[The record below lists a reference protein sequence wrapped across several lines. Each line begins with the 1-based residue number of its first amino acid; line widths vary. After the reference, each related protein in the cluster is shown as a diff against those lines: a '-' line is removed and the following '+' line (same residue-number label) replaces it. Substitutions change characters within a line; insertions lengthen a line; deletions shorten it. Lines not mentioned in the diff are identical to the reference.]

1 MQTRNIGPL
10 FSHWVESQCM
20 GDNKIL
26 IFPFVVLFVLLKNI
40 SCICTNKFFI
50 WEKLI
55 VSNSLNTQSCEGKN
69 KRMTNIIN

>member
-26 IFPFVVLFVLLKNI
+26 IFLFVVLFVLLKNI
-40 SCICTNKFFI
+40 SCICKNEQI
-50 WEKLI
+50 LYI
-55 VSNSLNTQSCEGKN
+55 GK
-69 KRMTNIIN
+69 INCFQFT

>member
-10 FSHWVESQCM
+10 FSHWVEIQCM

-50 WEKLI
+50 SEKLI

>member
-1 MQTRNIGPL
+1 
-10 FSHWVESQCM
+10 M

-50 WEKLI
+50 SEKLI
-55 VSNSLNTQSCEGKN
+55 VSDINSLNTQSCEGKN

>member
-20 GDNKIL
+20 GDNEIL

>member
-1 MQTRNIGPL
+1 
-10 FSHWVESQCM
+10 M
-20 GDNKIL
+20 GDNEIL

-50 WEKLI
+50 SEKLI
-55 VSNSLNTQSCEGKN
+55 VSNSLNSNTQSCEGKN